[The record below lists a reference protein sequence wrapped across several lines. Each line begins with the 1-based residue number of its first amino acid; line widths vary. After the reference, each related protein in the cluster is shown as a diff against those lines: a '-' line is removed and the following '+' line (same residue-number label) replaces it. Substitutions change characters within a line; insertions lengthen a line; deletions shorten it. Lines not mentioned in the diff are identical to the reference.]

1 MNPNTNKEFQ
11 TGNISDVSLDCPSYS
26 GLRTE
31 CSHGEELPQ
40 WYNSSDMMVY
50 ADGYVTEGD
59 DHDYSFK
66 ASELKQLELT
76 DSSIRSS
83 SGKLHTDEY
92 YPSEY
97 NNLMAFMNQDDLEDF
112 SRFDNELNLNRI
124 LDTHFADEA
133 LLDSGIMPFG
143 HNMTEAREWSFRAE
157 SSNLL
162 EYMLELMQGKE
173 LHDEDIEQYEETV
186 IERNS
191 PQLQSM
197 VNEHL
202 LGFGVKR
209 PDNWESPEEDQY
221 RKRRL
226 CRHFL
231 KGYCKRGKAC
241 DFHHDI
247 SIFCPNTQKVFL
259 GGLPAHITEDT
270 LRRKLAEQ
278 GYNVVNRQKVLRGF
292 TPQVCLGS
300 VEEARRLIG
309 SKKILIDG
317 SIVDV
322 RPFEACARDG
332 MDKRFPDDMNRSV
345 FLGGLSRGTTSQVI
359 KDDLD
364 KLDVKVVNHPLI
376 KSGFTPKVTLGS
388 VEQTNKLIRMKK
400 VRINDTL
407 VDVRP
412 YVNCKSPFY
421 QSMNR

>member
-1 MNPNTNKEFQ
+1 
-11 TGNISDVSLDCPSYS
+11 
-26 GLRTE
+26 
-31 CSHGEELPQ
+31 LPQ
-40 WYNSSDMMVY
+40 GFNSSDVMVY
-50 ADGYVTEGD
+50 DEGYVTERD
-59 DHDYSFK
+59 DQDYSFTAAK
-66 ASELKQLELT
+66 LEQLHLI

-83 SGKLHTDEY
+83 SRKSHTDEY

-97 NNLMAFMNQDDLEDF
+97 SDLMAFMKQDDLEDF
-112 SRFDNELNLNRI
+112 TRFGNGWNRI
-124 LDTHFADEA
+124 LDAPFIDDA

-143 HNMTEAREWSFRAE
+143 HNMTEGPEWSYRAE
-157 SSNLL
+157 SSNLW
-162 EYMLELMQGKE
+162 EYMLDLMQGEE
-173 LHDEDIEQYEETV
+173 LNDEGIDHYEETV

-202 LGFGVKR
+202 QGFGEKR
-209 PDNWESPEEDQY
+209 PDNWESPEEDQH
-221 RKRRL
+221 RNRRL

-247 SIFCPNTQKVFL
+247 SIFCPKTQKVFL
-259 GGLPAHITEDT
+259 GGLPAHVTEDT
-270 LRRKLAEQ
+270 LRRNLAEQ
-278 GYNVVNRQKVLRGF
+278 GYNVINRPKVLRGF

-300 VEEARRLIG
+300 VEEARRLIE
-309 SKKILIDG
+309 SRKILIDG

-322 RPFEACARDG
+322 RPFEVCTRDV
-332 MDKRFPDDMNRSV
+332 MDKRSPDMNRSV
-345 FLGGLSRGTTSQVI
+345 FLGGLSSGTTTQVI

-412 YVNCKSPFY
+412 YVNSKSPFY
-421 QSMNR
+421 QSMDRY